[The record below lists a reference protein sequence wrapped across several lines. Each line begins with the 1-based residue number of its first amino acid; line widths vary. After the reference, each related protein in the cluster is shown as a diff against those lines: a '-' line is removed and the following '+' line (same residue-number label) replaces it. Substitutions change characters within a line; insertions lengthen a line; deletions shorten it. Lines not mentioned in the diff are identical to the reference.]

1 VAVALS
7 VGNRI
12 KRQGR
17 TEVFWAVD
25 RVDRYRLCAELV
37 QVAGHVVIVCR
48 SQADASRV
56 AGELSRHGVPA
67 ASVEHR
73 DFAASRIRAQVVTDE
88 TALTCN
94 RNEAVCVIQ
103 FDPAGGPRRYRRRLD
118 LLATRRAFVATL
130 VVPER
135 EADTRELLRHLDLPD
150 VISGADLAVARRA
163 IELAHADVAEAAAT
177 KAHAADHHDDASGAA
192 SFDRNDGSG
201 RHVLARLTGHARGA
215 FGAAGRLVRGRGDDV
230 TTRLRSASGDETTIH
245 RDQRAS

>member
-1 VAVALS
+1 VAFRRPALPQRNFDQVAVALS
-7 VGNRI
+7 VGNRT

-37 QVAGHVVIVCR
+37 QLAGHVVIVSR
-48 SQADASRV
+48 SQPDASRV

-73 DFAASRIRAQVVTDE
+73 DFAEPHIRAQVVTDE
-88 TALTCN
+88 TALTCA
-94 RNEAVCVIQ
+94 RNGALCVIQ

-118 LLATRRAFVATL
+118 LLATQRALVATL

-135 EADTRELLRHLDLPD
+135 SAETHELLGHLGLPD
-150 VISGADLAVARRA
+150 VISGADLGVARRA
-163 IELAHADVAEAAAT
+163 LELAQPDDTSSGSPGADPSAE
-177 KAHAADHHDDASGAA
+177 
-192 SFDRNDGSG
+192 RPL
-201 RHVLARLTGHARGA
+201 LARLTGRARDA
-215 FGAAGRLVRGRGDDV
+215 FVAAGRVVLGRGDEFA
-230 TTRLRSASGDETTIH
+230 TQLRSTRGDESAVH

>member
-17 TEVFWAVD
+17 TEAFWAVD

-73 DFAASRIRAQVVTDE
+73 DFAAARIRAQVVTDE
-88 TALTCN
+88 TALTCK

-118 LLATRRAFVATL
+118 LLATRRAFVVTL

-163 IELAHADVAEAAAT
+163 LELAHAGVAEAEAA
-177 KAHAADHHDDASGAA
+177 KAVVAHADDASGAA
-192 SFDRNDGSG
+192 SFDAADGSG
-201 RHVLARLTGHARGA
+201 RHVFSRITGHARDV
-215 FGAAGRLVRGRGDDV
+215 FGAAGRLVRGRGDDL
-230 TTRLRSASGDETTIH
+230 TTRLRSASGDETTVH
-245 RDQRAS
+245 RDKRAS

>member
-1 VAVALS
+1 MALS
-7 VGNRI
+7 VGNRT

-37 QVAGHVVIVCR
+37 QLAGRVVIVCR

-67 ASVEHR
+67 ASIEHR
-73 DFAASRIRAQVVTDE
+73 DFAAPRIRAQVVTDE
-88 TALTCN
+88 TALTCA
-94 RNEAVCVIQ
+94 RNGAVCVIQ

-118 LLATRRAFVATL
+118 LLASHRALVVSF

-135 EADTRELLRHLDLPD
+135 ADETRELLSHLDLPD
-150 VISGADLAVARRA
+150 VIAGVDLPVARRA
-163 IELAHADVAEAAAT
+163 LEFAHAQAEPSYDGASDGVAA
-177 KAHAADHHDDASGAA
+177 KG
-192 SFDRNDGSG
+192 
-201 RHVLARLTGHARGA
+201 VLSRLTDHARDA
-215 FGAAGRLVRGRGDDV
+215 FGVAGRLVRGRSEEPGPQ
-230 TTRLRSASGDETTIH
+230 LQSARVDESAVD